1 MLQRFAE
8 DPWKIPTI
16 EFKYFV
22 VEIAQWCID
31 SIDRMGDPDVRI
43 LTLWWIRQVALLV
56 WLSLKVRRV
65 RALFLPGAAECASE
79 VGHP

>member
-8 DPWKIPTI
+8 DPLKIPTI

-31 SIDRMGDPDVRI
+31 SIDSLGDPDVRI
-43 LTLWWIRQVALLV
+43 QLLCGGIRTVV
-56 WLSLKVRRV
+56 H
-65 RALFLPGAAECASE
+65 C
-79 VGHP
+79 